1 MRNPDNPR
9 PTRTRSW
16 AAAAALLALVV
27 VALAAVLIHAAV
39 SGSTTATASPTPM
52 AGSAPNAST
61 CGTIPGTGAAPGPA
75 GTGVDRPT
83 GCITTG
89 TDQNVPTA
97 TPAGVRWTLVAGFAV
112 PSTASDGPT
121 LTGPAGVAYCYART
135 PMGALLAASNLGHV
149 TGSAADTIAD
159 LKAHA
164 LVANAYTDQLVST
177 PTATGP
183 KGASV
188 QWAGFRIVS
197 YSPDQATVTLA
208 GAAPATTPS
217 YGQLTV
223 ALAWSQGDWRVVPQ
237 AGPALFVNVGPV
249 PSLASFVPWSGVR

>member
-1 MRNPDNPR
+1 MRNPDNPW
-9 PTRTRSW
+9 TRSW
-16 AAAAALLALVV
+16 AAAASLLALVG

-39 SGSTTATASPTPM
+39 SSPTTPTVAPTPG
-52 AGSAPNAST
+52 AGAAASAGNGGPST
-61 CGTIPGTGAAPGPA
+61 GTGPSTVPGTE
-75 GTGVDRPT
+75 VDRPA
-83 GCITTG
+83 GCTTTG
-89 TDQNVPTA
+89 TDQTVPTA

-112 PSTASDGPT
+112 PSTPADGPT
-121 LTGPAGVAYCYART
+121 LTGPAGVAYCYSHT
-135 PMGALLAASNLGHV
+135 PTGALLAASNLGHV
-149 TGSAADTIAD
+149 TGSPTDAIAD

-164 LVANAYTDQLVST
+164 LVANSYTDQLVST
-177 PTATGP
+177 PTTTGP
-183 KGASV
+183 NTGASV

-197 YSPDQATVTLA
+197 YSPAQATVTLA